1 MTKLKQKKQVMLK
14 PIKNK
19 ARYEDALARVYELMQ
34 KDLKTESK
42 DSDELEVLSILIK
55 EYEMEHYPV
64 PNPTPLEAIKFRL
77 EQMGMSEA
85 ELSDILG
92 YRSRKSE
99 ILSGKRKL
107 SLAMIR
113 KLNEILH
120 IPAKVLIQAY

>member
-1 MTKLKQKKQVMLK
+1 MLK
-14 PIKNK
+14 PIRNN
-19 ARYEDALARVYELMQ
+19 AQYEDALARVYALMQ
-34 KDLKTESK
+34 KDLKPESK
-42 DSDELEVLSILIK
+42 DSDELEILSILIK
-55 EYEMEHYPV
+55 EYEQEHYPI
-64 PNPTPLEAIKFRL
+64 PNPSPLEAIKFRL

-120 IPAKVLIQAY
+120 IPAEVLIQAY

>member
-1 MTKLKQKKQVMLK
+1 MLK
-14 PIKNK
+14 PIRNN
-19 ARYEDALARVYELMQ
+19 AQYEDALARVYALMQ
-34 KDLKTESK
+34 KGLKPESK
-42 DSDELEVLSILIK
+42 DSDELEILSILIK
-55 EYEMEHYPV
+55 EYEHEHYPV
-64 PNPTPLEAIKFRL
+64 PNPSPLEAIKFRL

-120 IPAKVLIQAY
+120 IPAEVLIQAY